1 MRKLTLDPT
10 RSLTAALGALTA
22 ALVFALIIPA
32 CGSGGSSPGQNGT
45 GGSSGTGG
53 AIGSGGSGTGG
64 DNGSGGAGTG
74 GTVVEPDAS
83 PGDVP
88 PTPDASDTAAE
99 AKPDAVT
106 NPGLNPM
113 VVQMMRK
120 VADWQL
126 QSIGGSKDW
135 IHGAFW
141 AGLMATYNA
150 TKDEKYMTAMKN
162 WAGAGWGLD
171 GGAGARGDSQCA
183 AQSMFD
189 AYLADPTP
197 ANMARLMGGKP
208 SFDGLVANTPTG
220 SNEWWWED
228 ALFMVPPGFARLGAA
243 TGNKQYFAT
252 MNTLYWSSYN
262 FLADKASGLV
272 WRDHRGNDRVMW
284 ARGNGWVIAGAARVL
299 DYLPMDDPKRA
310 DFQNVIKTMAGALAK
325 VQNADGLWRSNL
337 SNPGQFPN
345 PETSGSGFFTFGIA
359 WGVNHGVL
367 DKATYQ
373 PIAQK
378 GWDGLVS
385 HVAANGLLGYV
396 QAVGGGP
403 GPASATSTAPYGT
416 GAFLLAGSEIAKLV
430 P

>member
-1 MRKLTLDPT
+1 VD
-10 RSLTAALGALTA
+10 A
-22 ALVFALIIPA
+22 
-32 CGSGGSSPGQNGT
+32 
-45 GGSSGTGG
+45 GTGG
-53 AIGSGGSGTGG
+53 AVIAPDGSS
-64 DNGSGGAGTG
+64 N
-74 GTVVEPDAS
+74 
-83 PGDVP
+83 DVP
-88 PTPDASDTAAE
+88 PTM
-99 AKPDAVT
+99 DAVNMPADT
-106 NPGLNPM
+106 HPDVVSNPDGNPNLNPT

-126 QSIGGSKDW
+126 QSAGGAKDW

-141 AGLMATYNA
+141 AGLMATYNT
-150 TKDEKYMTAMKN
+150 TKDEKYMTAVKN
-162 WAGAGWGLD
+162 WAGTSWGLD

-197 ANMARLMGGKP
+197 ANMVRLMGAKP
-208 SFDGLVANTPTG
+208 SFDQLVANTPKG
-220 SNEWWWED
+220 SDEWWWED

-252 MNTLYWSSYN
+252 MNTLYWSSYG

-272 WRDHRGNDRVMW
+272 WRDHRGNDQEMW

-310 DFQNVIKTMAGALAK
+310 DFENVVKTMAAALAK
-325 VQNADGLWRSNL
+325 LQNADGLWRSNL
-337 SNPGQFPN
+337 SNLGQYPN
-345 PETSGSGFFTFGIA
+345 PETSGTGFFTFGIA
-359 WGVNHGVL
+359 WGVNHGIL
-367 DKATYQ
+367 DKAMYQ

-385 HVAANGLLGYV
+385 HVAANGQLGYV

-403 GPASATSTAPYGT
+403 GPASANSTAPYAT
-416 GAFLLAGSEIAKLV
+416 GGFLLAGSEIAKMT